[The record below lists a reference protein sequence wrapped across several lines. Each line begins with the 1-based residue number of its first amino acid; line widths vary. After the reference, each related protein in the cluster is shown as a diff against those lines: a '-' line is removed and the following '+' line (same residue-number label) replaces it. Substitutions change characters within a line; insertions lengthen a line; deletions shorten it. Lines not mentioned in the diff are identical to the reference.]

1 MSIKDKYGSPIRLDK
16 DVKKIVVEHS
26 TKTGLSIK
34 KAAEQLIIKGKE
46 ST

>member
-1 MSIKDKYGSPIRLDK
+1 MNIKEKYGSPMRVDK
-16 DVKKIVVEHS
+16 QVKKIVVEHS
-26 TKTGLSIK
+26 KKTGLTIK